1 MVMTLLGSLQPVF
14 TPPLFPVPLEVRL
27 KTLLEVAAERV
38 ACLMAGGKEEQVE
51 IIMSGIIVVVVISG
65 IIIKKHNQ
73 PDSSRYIIMDGTL
86 NGFKLIAPTMNLRW
100 ILWTY
105 QKR

>member
-1 MVMTLLGSLQPVF
+1 MHPSSL
-14 TPPLFPVPLEVRL
+14 PLKVRL

-51 IIMSGIIVVVVISG
+51 IIMSGIIIVVISG

-73 PDSSRYIIMDGTL
+73 PDSSRYIIIDGTL
-86 NGFKLIAPTMNLRW
+86 NGLKLIAPMMNLRW